1 MAGVAS
7 NSEQPHQE
15 EEAETMVADQ
25 QPQQEEEAE
34 MMIADQQPLEQ
45 EEEAEIMIPDQQ
57 PQQEKELEMIIA
69 DQQQEE
75 AEIMA
80 SEEESIMEPKNSSLS
95 QFNIMSTCGMR
106 FEKYQSVWIDV
117 NLVPAVKVIQKEFQP
132 RPDDIFF
139 ASLPKTGTT
148 WGKALLYTI
157 IEFACVGNKH
167 PADTNDNS
175 AADEKMFAVDE
186 KNPHALVPTMET
198 YLFNSSDDEEYDI
211 SCFSDFPSP
220 RLLHTHL
227 PIHTLPLLVKSSPN
241 CKIVYIARNPRDSFV
256 SLWKFYN
263 RLRGEG
269 SRYLD
274 GDLSKET
281 VFDAFC
287 SGFYYGGPFAENVL
301 SYWHESRRNPNQVMF
316 VTYEDLQADC
326 VGWVKRMGVF
336 LGCSTS
342 LLEENAQKIADKCSF
357 DTLCNLQVN
366 RKGKVGTRKYGM
378 KNAFFFRE
386 GKVGEWKKHFTPQ
399 MEERIYLE
407 IEQKLS
413 DQGLHFTNSL

>member
-7 NSEQPHQE
+7 NP
-15 EEAETMVADQ
+15 Q
-25 QPQQEEEAE
+25 QPPLEEEAE
-34 MMIADQQPLEQ
+34 MTV
-45 EEEAEIMIPDQQ
+45 
-57 PQQEKELEMIIA
+57 A
-69 DQQQEE
+69 DQQQEITE
-75 AEIMA
+75 AE
-80 SEEESIMEPKNSSLS
+80 EEPTMEPINSSLLIH
-95 QFNIMSTCGMR
+95 FDTVSTCGMR
-106 FEKYQSVWIDV
+106 FEKYQSVWIDA
-117 NLVPAVKVIQKEFQP
+117 NLIPAVKLIQQEFQP

-157 IEFACVGNKH
+157 IEFAALGNIKLPTDENH
-167 PADTNDNS
+167 NS
-175 AADEKMFAVDE
+175 AVDE

-198 YLFNSSDDEEYDI
+198 FLFNSGDAEQYDI
-211 SCFSDFPSP
+211 SIFSDFPSP

-227 PIHTLPLLVKSSPN
+227 PIHTLPLLVRSSRS

-274 GDLSKET
+274 GDLAKET

-287 SGFYYGGPFAENVL
+287 SGFYYGGPFAESVL
-301 SYWHESRRNPNQVMF
+301 SYWHESKRNPNQVMF
-316 VTYEDLQADC
+316 VTYEDLQVDC
-326 VGWVKRMGVF
+326 VGWVKRLAVF
-336 LGCSTS
+336 LGCSTP
-342 LLEENAQKIADKCSF
+342 LLEENAQRIAEKCSF
-357 DTLCNLQVN
+357 DALSNLQVN

-399 MEERIYLE
+399 MEERIYSE

-413 DQGLHFTNSL
+413 EHGLHFTNSL